1 MTSVTIWIDAQLPP
15 QLAPW
20 LSETFKVKAFSL
32 RFLGLRDAEDEDIF
46 TKAKL
51 ANVVLISKDSDFVE
65 LVQRF
70 GSPPKLIWITVG
82 NVTNANL
89 RQLFTTTFQDILNL
103 LEGDADI
110 VELAVKKESER

>member
-1 MTSVTIWIDAQLPP
+1 MIFWVDAQLPP

-20 LSETFKVKAFSL
+20 LTETFGVEAFSV

-51 ANVVLISKDSDFVE
+51 ADVVLISKDSGFVE

-70 GSPPKLIWITVG
+70 GSPPKLIWVTVG

-89 RQLFTTTFQDILNL
+89 RKLFTATFKDILTL
-103 LEGDADI
+103 LEGDTEI
-110 VELAVKKESER
+110 VELAVGKDATSSG

>member
-1 MTSVTIWIDAQLPP
+1 MTIWIDAQLPP

-20 LSETFKVKAFSL
+20 LIETFKVEAFSI

-70 GSPPKLIWITVG
+70 GSPPKLIWVTVG

-89 RQLFTTTFQDILNL
+89 RQLFTATFKDVLTL
-103 LEGDADI
+103 LEGEADI
-110 VELAVKKESER
+110 VELSVSK